1 MFSEPTLI
9 KLLSV
14 MKRHSSARAHNL
26 SAFANSPIHQYPRH
40 KSDSPSP
47 SLLKE
52 GGGDE
57 KAAQYV
63 GLALAFILGLLSGL
77 GGSKPEAYEN

>member
-1 MFSEPTLI
+1 VFSEPTLI

-47 SLLKE
+47 SLLK

-63 GLALAFILGLLSGL
+63 GLALASILSLLSGP
-77 GGSKPEAYEN
+77 GRSKPEAYEN